1 MTDGK
6 TSTPTWSVHLRRKC
20 SPFAL
25 KQVVRFYLL
34 ENSMTIENP
43 HSQNRRVNL
52 KGYPLYSANDVAT
65 WPRIDWLVE
74 GIIQRRSSAVIFGES
89 RIGKSFLALDLAT
102 KLANGEDWFG
112 YSVKPSKVIYFP
124 AESPLGLYQRIEAM
138 RIHSAQETP
147 ENLLFMRSTVDLGN
161 DDDVNRVIATVS
173 NSSDVLF
180 IDTFNAVASSS
191 DENSSKEMGKILN
204 GVRRVI
210 DETGCTVIFVHH
222 CGWSDNDRL
231 RGHSSFSAAMD
242 TRILVSKESGHPA
255 WKVKG
260 QREGADTGAHRYE
273 LRVIELQEL
282 DCTSCVVVPIDAIPA
297 KKISPQPRS
306 ENQKTCLRV
315 VKDLSA
321 KTQNPIKLEK
331 VIDEASAFIDA
342 DVKHKR
348 QRAAEAITSL
358 TKSGFLDIDQ
368 DEFVTL
374 RC

>member
-1 MTDGK
+1 
-6 TSTPTWSVHLRRKC
+6 
-20 SPFAL
+20 
-25 KQVVRFYLL
+25 
-34 ENSMTIENP
+34 MTIENP
-43 HSQNRRVNL
+43 HAQNRRVNL
-52 KGYPLYSANDVAT
+52 KGYPLYSANDIAN

-112 YSVKPSKVIYFP
+112 YTVKPSKVIYFP

-147 ENLLFMRSTVDLGN
+147 ENLLFMRSAVDLGS

-173 NSSDVLF
+173 NASDVLF

-348 QRAAEAITSL
+348 QRAAEAITAL

>member
-1 MTDGK
+1 MGLLRGDRTTKITEVPTDSSRHWFAI
-6 TSTPTWSVHLRRKC
+6 TYPRRSIAMHSNFSTQNTR
-20 SPFAL
+20 
-25 KQVVRFYLL
+25 
-34 ENSMTIENP
+34 
-43 HSQNRRVNL
+43 SQA
-52 KGYPLYSANDVAT
+52 KGFPLFSASDVFN

-89 RIGKSFLALDLAT
+89 RIGKSFLALDLAN

-112 YSVKPSKVIYFP
+112 YAVKPCKVIYFP

-138 RIHSAQETP
+138 SIHSAQETP
-147 ENLLFMRSTVDLGN
+147 ENLMFMRSAVDLGN

-180 IDTFNAVASSS
+180 IDTFNAVASNS

-242 TRILVSKESGHPA
+242 TRILVTKDGGHPA

-273 LRVIELQEL
+273 LRVIDLQEL
-282 DCTSCVVVPIDAIPA
+282 DCSSCVVVPIDGVPA
-297 KKISPQPRS
+297 KKISPQPKS
-306 ENQKTCLRV
+306 ENQKICLLV
-315 VKDLSA
+315 AKELFA
-321 KTQNPIKLEK
+321 KTHNPIKLEK
-331 VIDEASAFIDA
+331 LIDEASELIDA
-342 DVKHKR
+342 DAKHKR
-348 QRAAEAITSL
+348 QRAAEAITAL

-368 DEFVTL
+368 DEFATP
-374 RC
+374 R